1 MEHAQGR
8 LQVLS
13 SFMAFS
19 CYAALRPA
27 QTALVAPGVSRS
39 QRGSLGCCTACSGG
53 ASKAVLSRLTKCSGI
68 VVVGVG
74 VEPTQH
80 ISC

>member
-1 MEHAQGR
+1 M
-8 LQVLS
+8 LS

-39 QRGSLGCCTACSGG
+39 QRGSLGCCTACSGD